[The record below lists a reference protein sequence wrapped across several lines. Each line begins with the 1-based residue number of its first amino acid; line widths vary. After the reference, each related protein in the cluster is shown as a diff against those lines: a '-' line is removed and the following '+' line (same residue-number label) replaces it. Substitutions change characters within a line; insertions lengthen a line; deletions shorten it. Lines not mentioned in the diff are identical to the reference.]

1 MDWFIWL
8 FVGLSVLFTVVPAFL
23 YFNDEEDQ
31 AVHLFVGW
39 WGSVLLLALITA
51 AMTYV
56 IKPIL
61 NSGFNLVF

>member
-8 FVGLSVLFTVVPAFL
+8 FGGLAVFFTIVPAFFYL
-23 YFNDEEDQ
+23 NDEKDL
-31 AVHLFVGW
+31 AIHLFTGW
-39 WGSVLLLALITA
+39 WGAVLTIALITA